1 MLKIRTNYNY
11 EKRGS
16 VNFVYDNKD
25 VKVFNTDTNI
35 NPQQVNN
42 VDAGKA
48 TFTNSS
54 RPSKLFTDVT
64 LVPFSPYEAQ
74 KFMNLDSSV
83 AAPSADVVTNSVKH
97 E

>member
-11 EKRGS
+11 KKRCS
-16 VNFVYDNKD
+16 VDFVYDDND
-25 VKVFNTDTNI
+25 VKVFNTDTQI

-42 VDAGKA
+42 VDSGKA

-74 KFMNLDSSV
+74 RYMNMDTSV
-83 AAPSADVVTNSVKH
+83 AAPSADVVTNSIKQ